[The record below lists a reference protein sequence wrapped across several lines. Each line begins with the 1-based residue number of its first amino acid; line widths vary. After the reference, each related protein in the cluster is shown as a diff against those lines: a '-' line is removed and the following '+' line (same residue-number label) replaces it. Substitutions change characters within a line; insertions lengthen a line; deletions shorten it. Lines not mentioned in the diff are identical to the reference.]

1 MVEKNRKLTTAIIVI
16 VLLALI
22 GYVIYNQY
30 FGQQPNV
37 TDFGEGLNLLDNAFV
52 ENSIDLYSSPAKEAI
67 VAIPDSSF
75 AKTTAKINSLKPSF
89 KTNALKDL
97 SSIYLKFVEEYV
109 LRKTLMAG
117 ADAFD
122 ALSPEE
128 KCSSLD
134 KADAVY
140 KTQQELV
147 NIYKSN
153 TALITEFAGK
163 YPAEYE
169 STKLSEKLFS
179 EDQLKDFTSQLYA
192 MQKAVAEEKQKC
204 E

>member
-16 VLLALI
+16 VLLAVI

-30 FGQQPNV
+30 VGQQPSV
-37 TDFGEGLNLLDNAFV
+37 ADFDEGLNLLDNAFV
-52 ENSIDLYSSPAKEAI
+52 ENSIGLYSSPAKEVI
-67 VAIPDSSF
+67 VSIPDSSF

-89 KTNALKDL
+89 KANALKDL
-97 SSIYLKFVEEYV
+97 ATIYLNFVEEYI
-109 LRKTLMAG
+109 LRKTLMVD

-122 ALSPEE
+122 ALSQEE
-128 KCSSLD
+128 KCTSLD

-163 YPAEYE
+163 YPTEYE
-169 STKLSEKLFS
+169 NTKLSEKLFS
-179 EDQLKDFTSQLYA
+179 EDQLKDFTSQLYT
-192 MQKAVAEEKQKC
+192 MQTAVTEEKQKC